1 VNTIEETQ
9 MFHFRTLA
17 AAPALVFLMGGTAHA
32 ALTVDQV
39 WQSWKDSGAAIGLTI
54 SAATESNADGVL
66 TLNGVSILPAGDQ
79 TPFTISDMTLTE
91 QDDGTV
97 TIEPGATI
105 GIDLDENGTAA
116 KVNVV
121 HDGLVITASEDA
133 GAVVYD
139 FEAASL
145 TMDMEMTKTSFGAD
159 GTAKSTQ
166 IGKFGFEELV
176 GAYSDTPGANRA
188 FGLDLAATTM
198 ILNTSTDDP
207 GMSMKTT
214 STSQT
219 EEFAIALDVTLPS
232 TTPLASIQGPADF
245 RKVLEEGLSVA
256 MAFSQGNSSGTSKDE
271 NEFFPMDMTVSSLPG
286 EGTLTFDK
294 DAFSVDSKGGGVT
307 VQMTSAA
314 FPAPVDISVGE
325 VTMNMLIPVIAPT
338 AADLVVKMK
347 LNQLVLGD
355 GVWGMFDPGAA
366 LKRDPLD
373 LNIDVAAKT
382 TMDLVALAESE
393 ETGAPPP
400 IPAPESLDITDIT
413 LKVAGAALGATGAF
427 TFDNSMG
434 MPMPLGQA
442 TVNVDGANAL
452 IDGLIQTGLL
462 KEEDAMG
469 ARMMMGMFMKPTG
482 NGDDSLTSEIEVKE
496 GMQVFVNGQMI
507 PM

>member
-1 VNTIEETQ
+1 
-9 MFHFRTLA
+9 MFQFRTLA
-17 AAPALVFLMGGTAHA
+17 VAPALVFLMGGTAHA
-32 ALTVDQV
+32 ALTAQQV
-39 WQSWKDSGAAIGLTI
+39 WDNWTTSAAEVGLTI
-54 SAATESNADGVL
+54 SAATQSNADGVL
-66 TLNGVSILPAGDQ
+66 TLNGVTILSAGDQ
-79 TPFTISDMTLTE
+79 TPVTISDITLTE
-91 QDDGTV
+91 NDDGTV
-97 TIEPGATI
+97 TIEPGAAI
-105 GIDLDENGTAA
+105 GIDLDEHNTAA
-116 KVNVV
+116 KASLV

-145 TMDMEMTKTSFGAD
+145 TIDMNMTKTSFGGD
-159 GTAKSTQ
+159 GTAKSVQ
-166 IGKFGFEELV
+166 IGKLGLEELV
-176 GAYSDTPGANRA
+176 GSYSDTPGENRA
-188 FGLDLAATTM
+188 FGLDLAAATM
-198 ILNTSTDDP
+198 ILNTSADDP
-207 GMSMKTT
+207 GMALKTT

-219 EEFAIALDVTLPS
+219 EDVAIALDVTLPS

-256 MAFSQGNSSGTSKDE
+256 MAFSQGNSSGTTKDE
-271 NEFFPMDMTVSSLPG
+271 NEYFPMDMTVSSLPG

-294 DAFSVDSKGGGVT
+294 DAFGINSKGGGVT
-307 VQMTSAA
+307 IQMTSAA
-314 FPAPVDISVGE
+314 FPAPVDISVSE
-325 VTMNMLIPVIAPT
+325 VTISMLIPVIAPT
-338 AADLVVKMK
+338 AADMLVKMN

-366 LKRDPLD
+366 LPRDPMD
-373 LNIDVAAKT
+373 LNIDVSAKT
-382 TMDLVALAESE
+382 TMDLIALAESE

-400 IPAPESLDITDIT
+400 IPAPESVDITDIT

-442 TVNVDGANAL
+442 TVNVDGANKL

-462 KEEDAMG
+462 REEDAMG